1 MITPV
6 QFSETADIETSSD
19 GYATRFA
26 GGVGKW
32 FLNVQ
37 EQATLRMLAPY
48 PGATVLD
55 VGGGHGQMTGALVA
69 CGFDATVVGSNPL
82 CAKRIQHYLD
92 ARRCS
97 FEVGDVL
104 NLPYKDKSFGVV
116 ISYRLLPH
124 VTQWER
130 FLGELCRVAEK
141 AVIIDYPEYN
151 SANAFVPLF
160 FGFKKNLEG
169 NTRRSTNYRRADL
182 LRAFREHGFIYGES
196 YAQYFVPM
204 VIHRKLQA
212 PTVSDKMEKVCRKI
226 GLTRRWGSPVILKMI
241 REGAV

>member
-1 MITPV
+1 MITLAE
-6 QFSETADIETSSD
+6 FTETADIETSSD

-26 GGVGKW
+26 GGVGRW
-32 FLNVQ
+32 FLSVQ

-55 VGGGHGQMTGALVA
+55 VGGGHGQITGALIA
-69 CGFDATVVGSNPL
+69 GGFDVTVVGSDPF
-82 CAKRIQHYLD
+82 CAQRIQPYID

-97 FEVGDVL
+97 FEVGDML
-104 NLPYKDKSFGVV
+104 NLPYPDKAFGVV

-130 FLGELCRVAEK
+130 FIGELCRVAEK
-141 AVIIDYPEYN
+141 AVILDYPEVN
-151 SANAFVPLF
+151 SVNAFVPLF
-160 FGFKKNLEG
+160 FNFKKQLEG
-169 NTRRSTNYRRADL
+169 NTRHYTNYRRADL
-182 LRAFREHGFIYGES
+182 LRIFREYCFIYGES

-204 VIHRKLQA
+204 VVHRKLQA
-212 PTVSDKMEKVCRKI
+212 PTVSEHMERMCRGV

-241 REGAV
+241 REGSG